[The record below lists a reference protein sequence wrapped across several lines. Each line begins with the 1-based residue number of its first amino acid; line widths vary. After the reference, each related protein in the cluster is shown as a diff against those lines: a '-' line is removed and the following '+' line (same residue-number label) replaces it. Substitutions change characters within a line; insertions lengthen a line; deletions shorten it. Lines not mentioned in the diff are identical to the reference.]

1 VSKPSPFPPAF
12 QGSFTVMGVISGPL
26 LGAFTLGML
35 LPACNTPV
43 SREGWACPVRDE
55 INVPRPSL
63 WPRPQGV
70 LSGLTAGLAVSLW
83 VAVGATLY
91 PPGEQTMGVL
101 PTSAAGCTNA
111 SVLPSPPGAANTSR
125 GIPR

>member
-1 VSKPSPFPPAF
+1 MRGVVS
-12 QGSFTVMGVISGPL
+12 MPL
-26 LGAFTLGML
+26 
-35 LPACNTPV
+35 
-43 SREGWACPVRDE
+43 S
-55 INVPRPSL
+55 SL

-70 LSGLTAGLAVSLW
+70 LSGLAAGLAVSLW

-101 PTSAAGCTNA
+101 PTSAAGCTND
-111 SVLPSPPGAANTSR
+111 SVLLGPPGATNASN

>member
-1 VSKPSPFPPAF
+1 
-12 QGSFTVMGVISGPL
+12 M
-26 LGAFTLGML
+26 
-35 LPACNTPV
+35 
-43 SREGWACPVRDE
+43 
-55 INVPRPSL
+55 PRTSL

-70 LSGLTAGLAVSLW
+70 LSGLAAGLTVSLW

-101 PTSAAGCTNA
+101 PTSAAGCTNV
-111 SVLPSPPGAANTSR
+111 SVLLGPHGAANDSR